1 MYSEKLR
8 RVGSFIILGLLLL
21 ALVFTSACSKNLSEP
36 ESGVKNGGNDEL
48 QGSITIAG
56 STSVQPFTEVLAEE
70 FQSKNPGVKINVQGG
85 GSSQGIETAISGAA
99 DIGASSRE
107 LKDEEKKAGL
117 KETTIALDAIAIV
130 VHPSN
135 RLGELKMEDVR
146 NIYLGNIANWKELGG
161 ADAPISIVCREE
173 GSGTRGAFEEIV
185 MNKQDIFAK
194 SLIQSPTGAV
204 RTPVAGD
211 KNAIGFISLAA
222 VNQDVKA
229 LKIDGVLPAVDNV
242 KNGSYK
248 ISRPFIYLTRTASD
262 NKIADSFI
270 EFVLSDEGQNI
281 LGNEG
286 AISIK

>member
-8 RVGSFIILGLLLL
+8 RVGSFLILGLLLL
-21 ALVFTSACSKNLSEP
+21 ALVFTSACSKSESEA
-36 ESGVKNGGNDEL
+36 ESGVKNEVKGKL

-56 STSVQPFTEVLAEE
+56 STSVQPFSEVLAEE
-70 FQSKNPGVKINVQGG
+70 FQKKTPGVKINVQGG

-99 DIGASSRE
+99 DIGASSRK

-117 KETTIALDAIAIV
+117 KETLIALDAIAIV

-135 RLGELKMEDVR
+135 QLNELKMEDLR
-146 NIYLGNIANWKELGG
+146 NIYLGNIVNWKELGG
-161 ADAPISIVCREE
+161 ADTPISIVCREE

-194 SLIQSPTGAV
+194 SLIQNSTGAV
-204 RTPVAGD
+204 RTTVAGD
-211 KNAIGFISLAA
+211 KNAIGFVSLAA
-222 VNQDVKA
+222 VDQDVKA

-248 ISRPFIYLTRTASD
+248 ISRPFIYLTRAASD
-262 NKIADSFI
+262 NKIADAFI
-270 EFVLSDEGQNI
+270 EFVLSDEGQSI